1 MRLAVA
7 GGTGTVGRYVAAVA
21 GRRGHEVVVLS
32 RSAGVDLATGAG
44 LAGAM
49 AGVEAVVDV
58 SNIRSLDRDRATAY
72 FIGATRRLQ
81 QAGAQAGARQLVVL
95 SIVGVDRV
103 PGFGYYQAKL
113 AHEQAALDGS
123 FPTTV
128 LRATQF
134 HEFAGQVVER
144 AHLGPL
150 AVVPRMRCQPVA
162 ARTVGEALVDLA
174 EAEPAGRVGE
184 LGGPEVL
191 DMVTMARRLAA
202 RRGSGLRVVAAP
214 LPGTSARA
222 MRSGAL
228 LPGPGAR
235 LQGPGF
241 GEWLQGEDAVA
252 VVS

>member
-7 GGTGTVGRYVAAVA
+7 GATGTVGRYVVAAA
-21 GRRGHEVVVLS
+21 GRRGHQVVPVS
-32 RSAGVDLATGAG
+32 RSTGVDLTSGSG
-44 LAGAM
+44 LAGVM

-58 SNIRSLDRDRATAY
+58 SNSASLDRARATEY
-72 FIGATRRLQ
+72 FTGATRWLQ
-81 QAGAQAGARQLVVL
+81 RAAAEAGARQLVVL

-113 AHEQAALDGS
+113 AQEAVALDGS

-134 HEFAGQVVER
+134 HEFAGQVMHR

-150 AVVPRMRCQPVA
+150 HLVPRMRCQPVA
-162 ARTVGEALVDLA
+162 ARTVGEVLVDLA
-174 EAEPAGRVGE
+174 EAAPAGMADE

-191 DMVTMARRLAA
+191 DLVAMARRLAA
-202 RRGSGLRVVAAP
+202 RRGAGARVAGAP
-214 LPGTSARA
+214 LPGGSGRA

-235 LQGPGF
+235 LEGPTF
-241 GEWLQGEDAVA
+241 GEWLEGEDASA
-252 VVS
+252 AP